1 MGGWS
6 RQWVA
11 VGEHVSEDET
21 KMVAEIA
28 KQSISGDICDGDG
41 DGDGDG

>member
-1 MGGWS
+1 M
-6 RQWVA
+6 
-11 VGEHVSEDET
+11 SEDET

-28 KQSISGDICDGDG
+28 KQSISGDICDSDGDGDGGDG

>member
-1 MGGWS
+1 M
-6 RQWVA
+6 
-11 VGEHVSEDET
+11 SEDET

-41 DGDGDG
+41 DDKVAEDVSEDDTKIFHTF